1 MLYYYK
7 VARVDGSKAP
17 AVIASMFRDLKL
29 GAVIRHL
36 AWYVRIDSPAMSFDE
51 LRSNPDLRALLFLN

>member
-7 VARVDGSKAP
+7 VTRADGSKVP
-17 AVIASMFRDLKL
+17 AVIASMWRDLKM

-36 AWYVRIDSPAMSFDE
+36 AYYVRVESPAMSFDE
-51 LRSNPDLRALLFLN
+51 LRARPDLRALLFLN

>member
-7 VARVDGSKAP
+7 VTRADGSKAP
-17 AVIASMFRDLKL
+17 AVIASMFRDLEQ

-36 AWYVRIDSPAMSFDE
+36 AWYVRVDSPAMTFE
-51 LRSNPDLRALLFLN
+51 EVRARSDLRALLFLH